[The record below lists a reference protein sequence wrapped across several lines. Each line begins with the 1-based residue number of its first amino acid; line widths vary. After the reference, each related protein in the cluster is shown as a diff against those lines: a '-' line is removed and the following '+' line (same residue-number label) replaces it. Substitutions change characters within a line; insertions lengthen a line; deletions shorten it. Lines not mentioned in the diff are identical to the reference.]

1 MKNQWEFFSGRLLK
15 KVRFEREGALVDV
28 ILQNYITKEVLFGAS
43 MSKETLEETI
53 EKGVV
58 VLFSRSRR
66 KRWLK
71 GETSGNFLKFVNI
84 LLNCE
89 KNQLLIQVLLVSKG
103 VCHKTNNDGTA
114 KPSCFYR
121 LLATKEIVEIDSRF
135 YRAKNGKKEEVCF
148 YVPYGWLS
156 VNELFELRQKDPRY
170 AP

>member
-1 MKNQWEFFSGRLLK
+1 MKNQWKFFSSRLLK
-15 KVRFEREGALVDV
+15 KVRFEREGGLVDV

-71 GETSGNFLKFVNI
+71 GETSGNFLKVVNI

-89 KNQLLIQVLLVSKG
+89 KNQLLIQVVPVGRG
-103 VCHKTNNDGTA
+103 VCHKINNDGIA
-114 KPSCFYR
+114 KPSCFFR
-121 LLATKEIVEIDSRF
+121 LLATKETVEIDNRF
-135 YRAKNGKKEEVCF
+135 YRVKNGNKEEVSFC
-148 YVPYGWLS
+148 VPYGWLS
-156 VNELFELRQKDPRY
+156 ADELFELRQKDPRY